1 MKKVLL
7 ILQLLFSFYLFSQ
20 KPNIKFGETK
30 IGGLGSDYI
39 PFIGSDNEN
48 FYTTSNFYADLTGS
62 FSITK
67 YSSMNMNAV
76 NTTKVQTPEI
86 NGIKTSLNKIL
97 LIDGKLILFVSQ
109 YDKNK
114 NVNRL
119 YACNVSADNVSEQSY
134 KLISEIKA
142 IDKKLKGFFSVFLSK
157 DKKSLIV
164 LSELPSTE
172 SDDVRY
178 FWQIVDN
185 NINIIWD
192 KAITLPYHGIASDM
206 VVETDYKNDKVYFI
220 ATNLKDDAIM
230 KMKRTNGINKMYC
243 YDFKQSKLTEHFFN
257 IEKKSL
263 FDLNINIDYK
273 NQVVLTGLYSYS
285 KVIPRQVFFNHTRE
299 LRTEDG
305 AFCEVYS
312 ENIEHILY
320 KDSIENGYS
329 GFEYYVNDV
338 FVQDDGSVFLVS
350 ENKEKVGRGNGTSEY
365 DYYSK
370 GVNIHYF
377 NTTKNTK
384 WIKRISKEQHE
395 VIEGGCYYYFSTL
408 SLIKNNN
415 LFLIINDNKKNNL
428 ESAGYSFQNFNLAK
442 NAETKIIKLDESGNL
457 AEDKSVLEFTD
468 SKNTIYC
475 KTNSRINQSE
485 MIVGGDTESGK
496 RFARISLK

>member
-1 MKKVLL
+1 MKRALL
-7 ILQLLFSFYLFSQ
+7 ILQLLFSSYLFSQ

-30 IGGLGSDYI
+30 IGGLGTDYI
-39 PFIGSDNEN
+39 PFIGSDNES
-48 FYTTSNFYADLTGS
+48 FYTTSDFYVDLSGS

-67 YSSMNMNAV
+67 YSGTDMNVV
-76 NTTKVQTPEI
+76 NTKKVQTPEI
-86 NGIKTSLNKIL
+86 NGIKTSVNKIL
-97 LIDGKLILFVSQ
+97 LINGKLILFVSQ

-119 YACNVSADNVSEQSY
+119 YACNVSADNVSDESY

-157 DKKSLIV
+157 DKTSLIV

-172 SDDVRY
+172 SDDIRY
-178 FWQIVDN
+178 SWRIADD
-185 NINIIWD
+185 NINVIWD
-192 KAITLPYHGIASDM
+192 KTITLPYHGIASDM

-220 ATNLKDDAIM
+220 ATNLKDDALM

-243 YDFKQSKLTEHFFN
+243 YDFKQSKLTEHFLN
-257 IEKKSL
+257 IESKSL
-263 FDLNINIDYK
+263 FDLNINVNNK

-312 ENIEHILY
+312 ENIENVLY

-329 GFEYYVNDV
+329 SFEYYVNDV
-338 FVQDDGSVFLVS
+338 FVQDDGSVFFVS
-350 ENKEKVGRGNGTSEY
+350 ENKEKIGKGDYTY

-377 NTTKNTK
+377 NPNKNIK
-384 WIKRISKEQHE
+384 WAKRITKEQHE

-428 ESAGYSFQNFNLAK
+428 ETSGYSFQNFNLAK
-442 NAETKIIKLDESGNL
+442 NAETKIIKIDQSGTIS
-457 AEDKSVLEFTD
+457 EDKSVLEFTD

-485 MIVGGDTESGK
+485 MIVGSDTESGK